1 MKLRTKLLMMA
12 FFPCML
18 HAPGADAQTARDLS
32 GRIAFSTDGNIAGK
46 NDIASIP
53 LSIALLDKVGQ
64 TKKIVYVDYANRYW
78 NKLFPVEYNAYKST
92 MEKTFVRFDLDKDK
106 LYDVSKAK
114 EEATLALVKEINKST
129 VTNPLR
135 VILTGPAEHL
145 CDAVKRSDKKARQ
158 NVLVYTYA
166 DKDNNMRSGPGAC
179 NMDELSKLKPTTVKF
194 VNYPVSSFK
203 LKGEYSEVA
212 WLKNSKDDAIN
223 WIYKRLAEINPKE
236 ASLFD
241 AGITWA
247 LLMNDTAPTLW
258 KLGNFFKANEL
269 VTPDI
274 AQPTPGTPTKDIR
287 TLKKVLADSCYQRVW
302 NPREADM
309 GVGKWSAQRRTGS
322 TNDPSFDQRASYVEK
337 GPDGLPS
344 VQFIA
349 YHDKNNA
356 LLDFRRI
363 NAAPSMPKK
372 GMEEARFMVSYYL
385 PSSYQFF
392 ASGRLAAGMYITDP
406 NNPGTCM
413 GGGCPPEQQT
423 GSSVR
428 INFDRDETINS
439 IRPMVYSYHLN
450 RTSPVISWI
459 APAGDGKTKLTRKFG
474 QGPTVSEPMPK
485 NEWFTMILDVKL
497 NDAGVANGSARLLVY
512 NELGKLVTAASLDK
526 AMYRTNPNWK
536 IMGPYLTEKYNNDL
550 GPGPKTQSMY
560 ARNYGIFNKVAN
572 CE

>member
-1 MKLRTKLLMMA
+1 MKLGAKLLMMA
-12 FFPCML
+12 FLPCML
-18 HAPGADAQTARDLS
+18 HAPSANAQTARDLS
-32 GRIAFSTDGNIAGK
+32 GRIAFSTDGNVAGK
-46 NDIASIP
+46 NDVASIP

-64 TKKIVYVDYANRYW
+64 TDKIVYVDYANRYW
-78 NKLFPVEYNAYKST
+78 NKLFLAEYNAYKST

-129 VTNPLR
+129 VKDPLR

-145 CDAVKRSDKKARQ
+145 CDAVKRSNVKARQ
-158 NVLVYTYA
+158 NVIVYTYA
-166 DKDNNMRSGPGAC
+166 EKDNNMRSGAGAC
-179 NMDELSKLKPTTVKF
+179 TIADLATLKPATVKF
-194 VNYPVSSFK
+194 VNYPESTFK
-203 LKGEYSEVA
+203 LKGSYSEVA

-223 WIYKRLAEINPKE
+223 WIYKRLAAISPTE

-241 AGITWA
+241 SGITWA
-247 LLMNDTAPTLW
+247 LLMNDPSPTLW
-258 KLGNFFKANEL
+258 KLGNFFKAHEL
-269 VTPDI
+269 VTPI
-274 AQPTPGTPTKDIR
+274 LPEKPTGFPSKDVR
-287 TLKKVLADSCYQRVW
+287 TLKKVLADSCYQRIW

-309 GVGKWSAQRRTGS
+309 GVGKWSPQRKGGS

-337 GPDGLPS
+337 GPDGLPA
-344 VQFIA
+344 VQFIS

-356 LLDFRRI
+356 LIDFRRS
-363 NAAPSMPKK
+363 NADPYMPKK

-385 PSSYQFF
+385 PSNYQFF

-406 NNPGTCM
+406 DNPGTCM
-413 GGGCPPEQQT
+413 GGGCPPALQT

-428 INFDRDETINS
+428 INFSRDSSINS
-439 IRPMVYSYHLN
+439 FRPMLYSYHLN
-450 RTSPVISWI
+450 RNSPVIKWI
-459 APAGDGKTKLTRKFG
+459 APMGDGKTELVRQFG
-474 QGPTVSEPMPK
+474 IGPTVPLAMPK

-512 NELGKLVTAASLDK
+512 NELGKLVTAAQLDN

-560 ARNYGIFNKVAN
+560 ARNYGIFKKLAN